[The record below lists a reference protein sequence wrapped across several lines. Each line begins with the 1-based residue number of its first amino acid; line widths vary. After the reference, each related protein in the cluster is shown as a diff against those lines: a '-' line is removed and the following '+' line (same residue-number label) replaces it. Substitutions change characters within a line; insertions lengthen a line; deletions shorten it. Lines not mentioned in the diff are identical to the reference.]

1 MAYTN
6 CALNSGFDL
15 DCRDAVGGVKSV
27 RLASFDDYVA
37 IDATVASGAI
47 TAWGSPSTPGSEP
60 FYKYDQLKETSSMTE
75 TINGS
80 SQNGTVYYTPEVII
94 VLSKLDVNKR
104 NEILVLAQQRL
115 VAIVETNDGNYW
127 VVGYENGLE
136 LNTGTSATG
145 TAFADLS
152 GYNFTLS
159 GMEKEPMLSITEV
172 LTTSE
177 TNATQV

>member
-6 CALNSGFDL
+6 CALTTGFDL

-27 RLASFDDYVA
+27 RLASLEDYVA
-37 IDATVASGAI
+37 AGPTVSADGTITTWSG
-47 TAWGSPSTPGSEP
+47 TVSPAP
-60 FYKYDQLKETSSMTE
+60 FFKYDQLKETSSMTE

-80 SQNGTVYYTPEVII
+80 SQNGTVYYTPELIV
-94 VLSKLDVNKR
+94 VLSKLDNDKR
-104 NEILVLAQQRL
+104 NEIKVLAQQRL
-115 VAIVETNDGNYW
+115 VAIVETNDGSFI

-136 LNTGTSATG
+136 LNAGTSSTG

-152 GYNFTLS
+152 GYSLTFS
-159 GMEKEPMLSITEV
+159 GMESAPMLDIGSTEV
-172 LTTSE
+172 ATV